1 MNETNNEEIEIDLSQ
16 LFRDLMSKWKIILAC
31 VLVCTIV
38 SGLFTL
44 FFIDKKY
51 QSVSRIYLKPAVNE
65 GVVDNTTINANNS
78 MAKNYV
84 KIMQGETILSTV
96 ADRLGSTL
104 AEVKEAVTVEQEST
118 DTQIIRI
125 QATTTNATLSKNI
138 VDNTID
144 VFFSEMQPI
153 LQIDNMV
160 ILDEAKV
167 NETAVS
173 PNLKMNVLIG
183 ALLGLVGSCG
193 VIVVMYMLDTRLRT
207 KEQAEE
213 YLDIP
218 VFGTVPY
225 YKGQ

>member
-38 SGLFTL
+38 SGLFTV

-65 GVVDNTTINANNS
+65 GIVDSTTITANNS

-96 ADRLGSTL
+96 ADRVGSSL
-104 AEVKEAVTVEQEST
+104 SEVKNAVTVAQESS

-125 QATTTNATLSKNI
+125 SATTTNPELSKNI
-138 VDNTID
+138 IDNTID

-173 PNLKMNVLIG
+173 PNLKKNVLNG

-193 VIVVMYMLDTRLRT
+193 VIVLMYALDSRLRT
-207 KEQAEE
+207 RAQAEQ
-213 YLDIP
+213 YLDVP
-218 VFGTVPY
+218 VLGTVPY